1 MTVDS
6 CTAIYYATNCPTIPS
21 RQSPS
26 SQRTP
31 PRSLPRATSSA
42 VATDTS
48 WRATSRSQRPSRTR
62 SSRTRA
68 LQVEHPT
75 FIKTFTRFIEVVA
88 PKLHEEWVAS
98 QLDDSSMRALVT
110 SGYTFQN
117 FNCALYAT
125 DVAFQQ
131 GIAPSGSKAEY
142 LSTRERGNT
151 ADITVFRNNEA
162 FHQSA
167 RRKADGDHRLADNG
181 PLATDYPEEWTVLA
195 DKGYQG
201 LGDHDRCIHSKKGNQ
216 LTPEDRRENE
226 LISSDRVIVENLLG
240 RCAVYGAFVRSNSA
254 GVNRFMTISS
264 KYT

>member
-1 MTVDS
+1 M
-6 CTAIYYATNCPTIPS
+6 PS

-131 GIAPSGSKAEY
+131 GIAPSGSKAEVMPFY
-142 LSTRERGNT
+142 
-151 ADITVFRNNEA
+151 
-162 FHQSA
+162 SA
-167 RRKADGDHRLADNG
+167 NHKLYGFKIEVSVNPRTWQYGGH
-181 PLATDYPEEWTVLA
+181 
-195 DKGYQG
+195 
-201 LGDHDRCIHSKKGNQ
+201 HSVPQ
-216 LTPEDRRENE
+216 Q
-226 LISSDRVIVENLLG
+226 
-240 RCAVYGAFVRSNSA
+240 RSIPPICSP
-254 GVNRFMTISS
+254 
-264 KYT
+264 

>member
-1 MTVDS
+1 M
-6 CTAIYYATNCPTIPS
+6 PS

-31 PRSLPRATSSA
+31 PVRCPVLLR
-42 VATDTS
+42 V
-48 WRATSRSQRPSRTR
+48 RIQR
-62 SSRTRA
+62 SSRR
-68 LQVEHPT
+68 HG
-75 FIKTFTRFIEVVA
+75 FIEVVA

-117 FNCALYAT
+117 FTCALYAT

-131 GIAPSGSKAEY
+131 GIAPSGSKAEAMPFYSANTSCMGLKLKY

-151 ADITVFRNNEA
+151 ADITVFATTKHSTNLLAVKLTVITFLLTMVLWRQTIRRNGRFWRTKDIKVSETMIAA
-162 FHQSA
+162 FTPKRAINSP
-167 RRKADGDHRLADNG
+167 RRSTR
-181 PLATDYPEEWTVLA
+181 
-195 DKGYQG
+195 
-201 LGDHDRCIHSKKGNQ
+201 
-216 LTPEDRRENE
+216 NE